1 MEANGKH
8 ANGKLRGPIELR
20 ALLFLT
26 HLFKERGWTTPQNIE
41 IQAGTT
47 GLELLAQ
54 LDIPAER
61 VAALILNH
69 RLIFADKAVIYPGDR
84 VALLP
89 PGGLIF
95 PELGCRKCLV
105 V

>member
-1 MEANGKH
+1 MEAPGKET
-8 ANGKLRGPIELR
+8 GTVELC

-26 HLFKERGWTTPQNIE
+26 DLFKQRSWPNPREIK
-41 IQAGTT
+41 IQAGIT
-47 GLELLAQ
+47 GLELLAL

-69 RLIFADKAVIYPGDR
+69 RLIFADKAVIHPGDR

-95 PELGCRKCLV
+95 PELGCRKCRV